1 MNINMKK
8 INIILAFV
16 CILAFTSCSEFLN
29 VEPSN
34 QADSS
39 TSIQSAADAEVM
51 INGLMRKLTSSSYL
65 GRDFLLYGDA
75 KGGDLTIFTAG
86 FGGND
91 LYYFSHSQTSN
102 ARSGFWSVGYNCLLQ
117 ANNIIANINALKA
130 AGTTEDLDDFLGQ
143 ALTVRAMIHFDL
155 VRLYGKPYNMEKGSY
170 GVPVVTAPVDAKARL
185 LRNTVEEVYTQVV
198 ADLQAAAP
206 LLPNGVNDGYINYYA
221 NQALLSRVYLYMEN
235 YSGALAAAQ
244 NVINSGKYSLYTPSK
259 WVASWA
265 SQFGSESIF
274 ELGVYVNEADL
285 GTSSPGCYLRRKGHG
300 SSSINGN
307 FMASQYWLKIMGA
320 NDVRWGVMDWDQ
332 ATDDAGNY
340 NHKGAC
346 YKYSGSINLAGDG
359 KGSSTAVNI
368 KVIRLSE
375 VYLIAAE
382 AALQTGNKAQ
392 AATYLNAI
400 SQRDPD
406 VAAYT
411 SSTVSVDA
419 ILLERRKELF
429 CEGQLFHDMCRL
441 NKTITFDDDYFG
453 NGTTSPY
460 RELTIDRT
468 FYRCRLPICQDEIN
482 ANPDIAAQQN
492 PGY

>member
-1 MNINMKK
+1 MKK

-16 CILAFTSCSEFLN
+16 CLLAFTACSEFLN

-51 INGLMRKLTSSSYL
+51 INGLMRKLTSSSYY
-65 GRDFLLYGDA
+65 GREFLLYGDA

-86 FGGND
+86 FGGNA

-102 ARSGFWSVGYNCLLQ
+102 AYSGFWSSGYNSLLQ
-117 ANNIIANINALKA
+117 ANNIIENINKLKE
-130 AGTTEDLDDFLGQ
+130 AGSTEDLDDFLGQ
-143 ALTVRAMIHFDL
+143 ALTVRALIHFDL
-155 VRLYGKPYNMEKGSY
+155 VRLYGKPYNMDKASY

-185 LRNTVEEVYTQVV
+185 LRNTVEEVYNQVV
-198 ADLQAAAP
+198 ADLNAAAP
-206 LLPNGVNDGYINYYA
+206 LLSKSVNNGYINYYA

-235 YSGALAAAQ
+235 YSGALTAAQ
-244 NVINSGKYSLYTPSK
+244 NVINGGKYTLYTPSK
-259 WVASWA
+259 WVSSWA
-265 SQFGSESIF
+265 SQFCSESIL

-307 FMASQYWLKIMGA
+307 FMASQYWLNIMGT

-332 ATDDAGNY
+332 ATNDEGEY
-340 NHKGAC
+340 YHKGAC
-346 YKYSGSINLAGDG
+346 YKYSGSVDLDGDG
-359 KGSSTAVNI
+359 KGSSTAINI

-382 AALQTGNKAQ
+382 AALQSNNKAQ
-392 AATYLNAI
+392 AAEYLNAI
-400 SQRDPD
+400 SKRDPD
-406 VAAYT
+406 VAPYT
-411 SSTVSVDA
+411 ASTVSVDA

-429 CEGQLFHDMCRL
+429 CEGHLFHDMCRL

-468 FYRCRLPICQDEIN
+468 FNKCRLPISQDEIN
-482 ANPDIAAQQN
+482 ANPEIEAQQN